1 MIAIPL
7 HLMAM
12 SIAQFECWNMQLQR
26 YHYDDYGSFFL
37 RTLRLCL
44 TLCNKI
50 TKNLANIIYFRY
62 SNESGKQLVVVLNT
76 LIQEHYDI
84 KPK

>member
-1 MIAIPL
+1 MYYSKEWSLSETPYYNAILSLKAMIAIPL

-50 TKNLANIIYFRY
+50 TKNLANVI
-62 SNESGKQLVVVLNT
+62 
-76 LIQEHYDI
+76 
-84 KPK
+84 